1 MKITSVSYRTNRASA
16 TNKFVHEHV
25 ELHAELGP
33 KDKPEDAIEELRVK
47 ARELLFPELVGLG
60 ERLRD
65 ASPKVAKVIGGL
77 DERAVADL
85 YAQHRET
92 FEAFL
97 EGRVAPGAFLDRI
110 GLVTRPVL

>member
-33 KDKPEDAIEELRVK
+33 KDKPEDAIEQLRAQ

-60 ERLRD
+60 ERLRNT
-65 ASPKVAKVIGGL
+65 SPMVAKVLGNL
-77 DERAVADL
+77 DESAVADL
-85 YAQHRET
+85 YAQHRDT
-92 FEAFL
+92 FEQFL
-97 EGRVAPGAFLDRI
+97 EGRVAPGAFLGRI
-110 GLVTRPVL
+110 GLVAL